1 MLEVDKDILQ
11 LHEELRIAINKNEI
25 EQWIETGQIESHLFL
40 SMCSTIHNNIHRDA
54 LFDLCKKFKFVR
66 PVARKSLKGFMAQY
80 NEVKAGATIPACRI
94 TERDWN
100 SETKATILSLRNIDY
115 EPSDTILKCVQDM
128 IRHDL
133 HMKAMFEICEK
144 YGALARTLVSFVLNR
159 YKYACANN
167 NQTEQTAEHVFNCN
181 SDPEIKKF
189 QNEWDIH
196 S

>member
-25 EQWIETGQIESHLFL
+25 EQRIETGQIESHLFL

-94 TERDWN
+94 PERDWN